1 MPKHNPFGKI
11 GDSSPPES
19 PAKKGNEPEPERTLL
34 VKHDVCVY
42 RIPPQVLNI
51 CHDDDDNHE
60 DDDDDEPEMTH
71 SVLEEGGSE
80 KVTFLK
86 QLLHFSGPSDGGEW
100 WSNERPHFLDILGS
114 IYGQK

>member
-1 MPKHNPFGKI
+1 MISLDAKIVCRTMPKHNPFGKI

-51 CHDDDDNHE
+51 CHDDDDNH
-60 DDDDDEPEMTH
+60 DDDDEDEHERT
-71 SVLEEGGSE
+71 
-80 KVTFLK
+80 
-86 QLLHFSGPSDGGEW
+86 LLVKHQYY
-100 WSNERPHFLDILGS
+100 H
-114 IYGQK
+114 